1 MSLLSFLDHFPT
13 GRLVRV
19 GTSSRL
25 IVDETSS
32 PWANLYARW
41 WRYHTRHAVKEK
53 RQTKSAGGRDS
64 RGDAQCGVV
73 QEREGGR
80 GSPGRTIVDGLG
92 LAPPPRHTLAAGET
106 LEVEKAKNLDA
117 WEDDQQYRGHLSACE
132 GPATRADVSVRSRP
146 NPLPPSPRPRSR
158 RCRDRADVPI
168 SDGNALM
175 GSEDVLMLMGS
186 RDLDVDG
193 RDPDCLDGE
202 RIGVMT
208 PTSSS
213 SLSWPRSDDGPS
225 DRDADCSLDDSK
237 AVCRSVVG

>member
-1 MSLLSFLDHFPT
+1 M
-13 GRLVRV
+13 
-19 GTSSRL
+19 
-25 IVDETSS
+25 
-32 PWANLYARW
+32 
-41 WRYHTRHAVKEK
+41 
-53 RQTKSAGGRDS
+53 
-64 RGDAQCGVV
+64 V

-80 GSPGRTIVDGLG
+80 GSRGRTIVDGLG

-106 LEVEKAKNLDA
+106 LEVEEAKNLDA

-132 GPATRADVSVRSRP
+132 GPATRADVPVRSRP
-146 NPLPPSPRPRSR
+146 NPLPISSTSLSPLF
-158 RCRDRADVPI
+158 CRVDAPI

-186 RDLDVDG
+186 LDLDVDG
-193 RDPDCLDGE
+193 RDPPCLDGE

-225 DRDADCSLDDSK
+225 ERDADCSLDDSK
-237 AVCRSVVG
+237 AVCNSVVG